1 MEKKSKLNKQDLKN
15 ILYGSIYEL
24 AKDRKNYYHSNF
36 GNNYSHFT
44 TEGEKAVLELLQ
56 VWVYNMLETEE
67 RELDRRA
74 KDMVIKE
81 LKGENNQSV

>member
-1 MEKKSKLNKQDLKN
+1 MNKQDLKN

-44 TEGEKAVLELLQ
+44 PEGEKAVLELLQ
-56 VWVYNMLETEE
+56 VWVYSMLQTEE
-67 RELDRRA
+67 KELDRRA
-74 KDMVIKE
+74 KDLVVKE
-81 LKGENNQSV
+81 LKGENDKSV